1 MTLQLGQNRAKKDAR
16 PVKLYPSID
25 KPEIRAF
32 IESKARNSRMT
43 ATNYRESIYRFDSFL
58 RETYP
63 NELDAELKRRTKSLS
78 FNRLD
83 IHLSDYPKLTH
94 LPNRRALQYPRN
106 STLVLAYDPIL
117 QGLTGF
123 IQVEVES
130 ANDMLKSGAINS
142 VSIEYLSLGE
152 INGRGIVGRGL
163 ALVTSDTKAA
173 DKKAGIYRA

>member
-1 MTLQLGQNRAKKDAR
+1 M
-16 PVKLYPSID
+16 
-25 KPEIRAF
+25 
-32 IESKARNSRMT
+32 
-43 ATNYRESIYRFDSFL
+43 
-58 RETYP
+58 
-63 NELDAELKRRTKSLS
+63 
-78 FNRLD
+78 
-83 IHLSDYPKLTH
+83 
-94 LPNRRALQYPRN
+94 QYPRN